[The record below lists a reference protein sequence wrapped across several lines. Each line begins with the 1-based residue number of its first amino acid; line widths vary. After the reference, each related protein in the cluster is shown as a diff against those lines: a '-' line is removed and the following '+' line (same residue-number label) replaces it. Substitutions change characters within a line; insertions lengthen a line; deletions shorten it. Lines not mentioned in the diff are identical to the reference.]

1 DTRTRYGLLLEGQA
15 KTGRDYIAAFLT
27 LEKVVQKDPRRSDVR
42 RKLAHL
48 ALKMGR
54 FSDTEAHV
62 HALKQQFPKDGELQ
76 RLLAL
81 CAEGTAKFTLA
92 KKHYEEAIKLSP
104 KHIDS
109 YVQLAHLLRQQLRKS
124 LDDADG
130 KADAVM
136 VNLVKADPSAPAYLA
151 RARYWRERGPG
162 KRRGGAPGHSTA
174 PAVRP
179 GATCAPHTGA
189 ATARTPRASCHSTQ
203 SSTMC

>member
-62 HALKQQFPKDGELQ
+62 HALKEQFPKDGELQ
-76 RLLAL
+76 HLLAM

-151 RARYWRERGPG
+151 RARYWRERGQDQ
-162 KRRGGAPGHSTA
+162 RGEAARDLTA
-174 PAVRP
+174 ARAASLVALAASPL
-179 GATCAPHTGA
+179 GTATSLA
-189 ATARTPRASCHSTQ
+189 AASGYHGLQRT
-203 SSTMC
+203 